1 MSYQVIND
9 LPVDFYFSDKS
20 KGQLKLYAEWFFGNK
35 DYRIQQLENIVKS
48 TINFEDWNADYTV
61 NSLKKLGSWLN
72 KNIITEK
79 LTNEEIRL
87 KRQKVPN
94 YIEIRDFDLTKET
107 YSKLIDVGMYFG
119 EVFIKRNKGLKW
131 EQYFSKIKNDSNQGH
146 IVIKGFGKLQLNP
159 IRIAYITG
167 SAMADKKESDNSLY
181 ESYENWKSYLK

>member
-1 MSYQVIND
+1 MRYQVINN
-9 LPVDFYFSDKS
+9 LPVDFYFSEKS

-35 DYRIQQLENIVKS
+35 DYRIQQLDNIVKS

-79 LTNEEIRL
+79 LTEEEIRL

-94 YIEIRDFDLTKET
+94 YIDIRDFDLTKET

-146 IVIKGFGKLQLNP
+146 IVINGFGKLQLNP

-167 SAMADKKESDNSLY
+167 SAMADKKENDNSLY